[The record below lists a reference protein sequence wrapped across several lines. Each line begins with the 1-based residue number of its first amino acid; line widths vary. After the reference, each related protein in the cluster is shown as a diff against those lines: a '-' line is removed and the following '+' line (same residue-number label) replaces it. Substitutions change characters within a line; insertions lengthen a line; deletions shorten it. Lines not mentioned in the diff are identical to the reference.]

1 MPRGAKIVVAGGAG
15 FIGSSL
21 VRRLAADGVNV
32 RATTHASPP
41 RVHDK
46 RVEYVKADLTQ
57 KADCERIVKGM
68 DCVFMCAAVTSGAGV
83 IASDPLA
90 HVTSNLIMNALML
103 EASYRARV
111 KKFVWISS
119 NVVYPPSGRRPV
131 REDQSLAR
139 GPYEAYF
146 ASGWMKRYTE
156 ILCRLYSEKLK
167 APMPA
172 VVLRPSNIYGPF
184 DKFDPES
191 SHVTAALVRKVCERE
206 NPIVVWGDGRDVRDV
221 LYIDD
226 FVEALVLAAE
236 KMGGYDPINV
246 AFGRGYTVRAI
257 LKTLLE
263 IDGRADARVVYD
275 RSKPSMIPVRLLDTS
290 KAEKLLGFRA
300 KTSLREGLSKTVDW
314 YKATHAG

>member
-1 MPRGAKIVVAGGAG
+1 LRRGARIVVAGGAG

-21 VRRLAADGVNV
+21 VRRLVSEGLNV
-32 RATTHASPP
+32 RATTHSSRP
-41 RVHDK
+41 RVRDE
-46 RVEYVKADLTQ
+46 RIEYVRAELTM
-57 KADCERIVKGM
+57 KADCAAIVKGM
-68 DCVFMCAAVTSGAGV
+68 DYVFMCAAVTSGAGV

-90 HVTSNLIMNALML
+90 HVTSNLIMNSLML

-111 KKFVWISS
+111 KKFIWISS

-139 GPYEAYF
+139 DPYESYF

-167 APMPA
+167 PRMPA
-172 VVLRPSNIYGPF
+172 VVVRPSNIYGPF

-191 SHVTAALVRKVCERE
+191 SHVTAALVRKVCQRE
-206 NPIVVWGDGRDVRDV
+206 SPIVVWGDGRDVRDV

-236 KMGGYDPINV
+236 KMDGYDPINV
-246 AFGRGYTVRAI
+246 AFGKGYTVNAI

-263 IDGRADARVVYD
+263 IDGRRGERIVYD
-275 RSKPSMIPVRLLDTS
+275 KSRPSMIPARLLDTN
-290 KAEKLLGFRA
+290 KAERLLGFRA
-300 KTSLREGLSKTVDW
+300 RTSLREGLSKTVDW
-314 YKATHAG
+314 YKATQVG